1 MSVVID
7 NVAATSGS
15 HASHWQCAEYDT
27 PSTADQYFIKEGA
40 KVFQQGLKPMSAIS
54 VRMSHV
60 VLPADGLPHPSPVDL
75 RKIAEDGE
83 HGSGR
88 PI

>member
-15 HASHWQCAEYDT
+15 HASHWHYAEYDT

-40 KVFQQGLKPMSAIS
+40 KVFRQGMKPMSAIA
-54 VRMSHV
+54 VRMSHAI
-60 VLPADGLPHPSPVDL
+60 LPADRLPHPIPVDL
-75 RKIAEDGE
+75 RELEDGE